1 MILRLLRIIYLSGSR
16 RELSLSYKQ
25 IQSLLQFGSGSGN
38 NASGV
43 NSLEFFIIIIKSLPS
58 LNMISIAIFPN

>member
-1 MILRLLRIIYLSGSR
+1 MILQLLRIIYLSESR
-16 RELSLSYKQ
+16 RELSLRYKK

-43 NSLEFFIIIIKSLPS
+43 NSLEFFIIIISSLPS
-58 LNMISIAIFPN
+58 VNMISIAIFLN